1 MTGAR
6 VEGNVGAKQ
15 QRSSGIIA
23 IQRRC
28 GGTQGRIYP
37 RLASRREIG
46 FSERT
51 TLQML
56 RLNVNDAPDPRREY
70 ECAWL
75 EERREA
81 AAIPGARYAT
91 CVSAERERET
101 ERGRER
107 EREADQSAK
116 AAGSERVGP

>member
-1 MTGAR
+1 MRGKAGT
-6 VEGNVGAKQ
+6 
-15 QRSSGIIA
+15 A
-23 IQRRC
+23 I
-28 GGTQGRIYP
+28 
-37 RLASRREIG
+37 LVSRRGEIG

-91 CVSAERERET
+91 RVSAEREREMERER

-107 EREADQSAK
+107 S
-116 AAGSERVGP
+116 GSISESGGL